1 MLAAIAAATL
11 RGIAGQ
17 KVVVEVHVSNGLP
30 SFTVVGLPDASC
42 REARDRVRAAL
53 LSSGCDWPKNR
64 MTVNLAPSGVR
75 KVGSGLDLAIAVGL
89 LVASKQVPAAAVAGC
104 AFLGELGL
112 DGSIRKVPGALVL
125 AGALDPEVLDRV
137 VVPLESVHEANLS
150 RQVDVR
156 GAPTLRRL
164 LECLRGEAPWPDA
177 DIAAR
182 PAEPENAIDMAD
194 VSGHAFARTAV
205 EIAAA
210 GEHNLLMV
218 GPPGAGK
225 TMLAKRLPGLLPP
238 LDQTTALDITKIHSV
253 TGMAIPPDGLID
265 EPPFRAPHH
274 SASVVSLIG
283 GGSTWLRP
291 GEISAAHG
299 GVLFLDEMA
308 EFPPAVLDAL
318 RQPLEEG
325 VIRVSRAIGTVTF
338 PARFILVGAM
348 NPCPCGHFTAR
359 DGCRCTDAG
368 LARYARRLS
377 GPLLDRFDL
386 RVHVRRPNPETLLH
400 RPGGETTSSIA
411 DRVGAARERASARGV
426 IANAH
431 LSSAQLDL
439 AAPLDGHATDLLEAA
454 LRDNRLSA
462 RGLAR
467 VRAVALT
474 IADLA
479 DAERVDEQAVAL
491 ALQLRTQ
498 PVGLR
503 STEAE
508 HAV

>member
-1 MLAAIAAATL
+1 MLAAIPAATL
-11 RGIAGQ
+11 RGIGGQ
-17 KVVVEVHVSNGLP
+17 QVVVEVHVSNGLP

-53 LSSGCDWPKNR
+53 LSSGCNWPQSR

-75 KVGSGLDLAIAVGL
+75 KVGSGLDLAIAIGL
-89 LVASKQVPAAAVAGC
+89 LVASKQLSEQAAAGQ

-112 DGSIRKVPGALVL
+112 DGSIRKVAGALVL
-125 AGALDPEVLDRV
+125 AGALDPAAVDGV
-137 VVPLESVHEANLS
+137 VVPLDCVHEANLAGHI
-150 RQVDVR
+150 DVR
-156 GAPTLRRL
+156 GAPSLRRL
-164 LECLRGEAPWPDA
+164 LECLRGEMPWPDP
-177 DIAAR
+177 DVPAAQTEVGFQ
-182 PAEPENAIDMAD
+182 PDMAD
-194 VSGHAFARTAV
+194 VAGHPFARRAV

-210 GEHNLLMV
+210 GEHNLLMI

-238 LDQTTALDITKIHSV
+238 LDPETALEITKVHSV
-253 TGMAIPPDGLID
+253 SGMPMPGHSLIR

-274 SASVVSLIG
+274 SASVVALIG
-283 GGSTWLRP
+283 GGSAWLRP

-308 EFPPAVLDAL
+308 EFSPAVLDAL

-325 VIRVSRAIGTVTF
+325 TIRVSRAIGTAVF
-338 PARFILVGAM
+338 PARFVLVGAM
-348 NPCPCGHFTAR
+348 NPCPCGHFDAA
-359 DGCRCTDAG
+359 DGCRCSDAA

-386 RVHVRRPNPETLLH
+386 RVHVRRPDAGTLLH
-400 RPGGETTSSIA
+400 RSPGESTASMA
-411 DRVGAARERASARGV
+411 ERVAAARVRAAARGV
-426 IANAH
+426 VANAH
-431 LSSAQLDL
+431 LSSTELEL
-439 AAPLDGHATDLLEAA
+439 AAPLDDSALALLEVA

-479 DAERVDEQAVAL
+479 GASRVDDEAVAL
-491 ALQLRTQ
+491 ALQLRMS

-503 STEAE
+503 STEAK
-508 HAV
+508 HAI

>member
-1 MLAAIAAATL
+1 MLAAIKAATL

-17 KVVVEVHVSNGLP
+17 QVVVEVHVSNGLP

-53 LSSGCDWPKNR
+53 LSSGCDWPQR
-64 MTVNLAPSGVR
+64 RVTVNLAPSGVR
-75 KVGSGLDLAIAVGL
+75 KVGSGLDLAIAIGL
-89 LVASKQVPAAAVAGC
+89 LVASKQLPAAVATNQ

-112 DGSIRKVPGALVL
+112 DGSIRKVSGALVL
-125 AGALDPEVLDRV
+125 AGSLDAKVIDGV
-137 VVPLESVHEANLS
+137 VVPLDCVHEATLCGS
-150 RQVDVR
+150 VEVR
-156 GAPTLRRL
+156 GAPTLRL
-164 LECLRGEAPWPDA
+164 LLDCLRGEMPWPD
-177 DIAAR
+177 
-182 PAEPENAIDMAD
+182 PETPVPSPGAESPTDMAE
-194 VSGHAFARTAV
+194 VSGHPFARTAV

-238 LDQTTALDITKIHSV
+238 LDPATALDITKIHSV
-253 TGMAIPPDGLID
+253 SGVAIPASTLVTK
-265 EPPFRAPHH
+265 PPFRAPHH
-274 SASVVSLIG
+274 SASVVALIG
-283 GGSTWLRP
+283 GGSAWLRP

-308 EFPPAVLDAL
+308 EFSPAVLDAL

-325 VIRVSRAIGTVTF
+325 VIRVSRAIGTATF
-338 PARFILVGAM
+338 PARFILIGAM
-348 NPCPCGHFTAR
+348 NPCPCGHFDAA
-359 DGCRCTDAG
+359 DGCRCTDAA

-386 RVHVRRPNPETLLH
+386 RVHVRRPDTDTLLH
-400 RPGGETTSSIA
+400 RVAGE
-411 DRVGAARERASARGV
+411 ASAPIAERVARARKLATARGAV
-426 IANAH
+426 ANAH
-431 LSSAQLDL
+431 LTSAELDV
-439 AAPLDGHATDLLEAA
+439 AAPLDGSATKLLETA
-454 LRDNRLSA
+454 LRDHRLSA
-462 RGLAR
+462 RGLMR

-479 DAERVDEQAVAL
+479 GHRAVDDAAVAL
-491 ALQLRTQ
+491 ALQLRLP

-503 STEAE
+503 PREVQ
-508 HAV
+508 HAL

>member
-53 LSSGCDWPKNR
+53 LSSGCEWPKKR

-75 KVGSGLDLAIAVGL
+75 KVGSGLDLAIAIGL
-89 LVASKQVPAAAVAGC
+89 LVASKQLTAAAVARC

-125 AGALDPEVLDRV
+125 AGALDSTALDSV
-137 VVPLESVHEANLS
+137 VVPLDCVHEANLS

-156 GAPTLRRL
+156 GAPTLGQL
-164 LECLRGEAPWPDA
+164 LACLRGEAPWPDP
-177 DIAAR
+177 DR
-182 PAEPENAIDMAD
+182 VNSPAVRESGVDMAD
-194 VSGHAFARTAV
+194 VSGHPFARAAV

-238 LDQTTALDITKIHSV
+238 LDATTALDLTKIRSV
-253 TGMAIPPDGLID
+253 SGLAIPANRLID

-283 GGSTWLRP
+283 GGSVWLRP

-308 EFPPAVLDAL
+308 EFSPAVLDAL

-325 VIRVSRAIGTVTF
+325 VIRVSRAVGTVAF

-348 NPCPCGHFTAR
+348 NPCPCGHAGAR
-359 DGCRCTDAG
+359 HGCRCTDAG

-386 RVHVRRPNPETLLH
+386 RVHVRRPDAATLLH
-400 RPGGETTSSIA
+400 RPGGESTESIA
-411 DRVGAARERASARGV
+411 DRVAGARERAAARGV

-431 LSSAQLDL
+431 LSSAELDV
-439 AAPLDGHATDLLEAA
+439 AAPLDGPATELLEAA
-454 LRDNRLSA
+454 LREHRLSA

-479 DAERVDEQAVAL
+479 DAPRVDDEAVAL
-491 ALQLRTQ
+491 ALQLRTP

-503 STEAE
+503 PSEAE